1 MTPQTAS
8 SKNLQLVLLDRD
20 GVINVD
26 SPDYIKSAEQWL
38 PLPGAIAAIVKL
50 QGAYAVAV
58 CSNQSGV
65 ARGLFD
71 ESTLASIHDK
81 LNACIKQAGGE
92 AVDVF
97 YCPHHPDAGC
107 QCRKPAPE
115 LLHLAMRTHGA
126 AAANTLYA
134 GDSETDLLAAENAGC
149 TPVLILT
156 GNGRKAQRSQAGQR
170 AELICTDLAAL
181 PAALAQTT
189 TPKI

>member
-26 SPDYIKSAEQWL
+26 SPDYIKSAEQWR

-50 QGAYAVAV
+50 QATYAVAV

-71 ESTLASIHDK
+71 ESILASIHDK
-81 LNACIKQAGGE
+81 LNACIEEAGGE
-92 AVDVF
+92 AINVF

-115 LLHLAMRTHGA
+115 LLRLAMRTQEIEPG
-126 AAANTLYA
+126 NTLYA

-149 TPVLILT
+149 TSVLILT
-156 GNGRKAQRSQAGQR
+156 GNGSKTQHSQAGQR
-170 AELICTDLAAL
+170 AQLVCADLAAL
-181 PAALAQTT
+181 PAALSQTT
-189 TPKI
+189 VSKI